1 MVASLFQRNIEYCL
15 AAAHD
20 EEMAMPVDAR
30 EGYAVSARLQ
40 LVKTISEAHG
50 KPQIWKHQLV
60 KDNERAAAMCEDL
73 ASKFRERGLWPFS
86 RLVALDGSYLSVALH
101 QTSRLGKGCK
111 TLLSLSLN
119 FAPYKNG
126 SFIS

>member
-30 EGYAVSARLQ
+30 EGYAVYARLQ

-86 RLVALDGSYLSVALH
+86 RLVALDGSYLSVAL
-101 QTSRLGKGCK
+101 
-111 TLLSLSLN
+111 N

-126 SFIS
+126 FFIS